1 MRSIRLLTYSLL
13 LGTPAA
19 VGAQGWIIPRCRPA
33 PIPEPCVAGAQVV
46 RTRSDVRV
54 ELVDRV
60 LRYEIDER
68 FVNRGA
74 TIGEADY
81 LFPLPK
87 GAAFQDLKLSI
98 NGEMVAGETMDA
110 QQARQIY

>member
-1 MRSIRLLTYSLL
+1 MRSIRCIAISLAL
-13 LGTPAA
+13 AAPAA
-19 VGAQGWIIPRCRPA
+19 LGAQGWVIPRCRPE
-33 PIPEPCVAGAQVV
+33 PVGRPLPEPCVVGAQVV

-87 GAAFQDLKLSI
+87 GAEIGRASCR
-98 NGEMVAGETMDA
+98 ERV
-110 QQARQIY
+110 